1 MKRKCENCNRYNCFI
16 NKHCSDEWKP
26 LITYYKTTTDYP
38 AGAKVFSEGEKV
50 KGIFQIYCGKIKV
63 VASYIDGKE
72 RIVRLASDE
81 EFLGHRG
88 FGGNM
93 RYPVTAITLEES
105 QITFIPLEIFY
116 KAVKA
121 NSELAFQLMMF
132 FADEFKSLEKRT
144 RMMDFLSAKEKVAV
158 AIMSIINAF
167 GFDDKYPDL
176 LSFTPSR
183 KDISS
188 IAGITYE
195 TVIRML
201 GELEK
206 SKIILQEGKAIRVLD
221 FEYLKTLWST
231 KYV

>member
-1 MKRKCENCNRYNCFI
+1 
-16 NKHCSDEWKP
+16 
-26 LITYYKTTTDYP
+26 
-38 AGAKVFSEGEKV
+38 
-50 KGIFQIYCGKIKV
+50 
-63 VASYIDGKE
+63 
-72 RIVRLASDE
+72 
-81 EFLGHRG
+81 
-88 FGGNM
+88 
-93 RYPVTAITLEES
+93 
-105 QITFIPLEIFY
+105 
-116 KAVKA
+116 
-121 NSELAFQLMMF
+121 
-132 FADEFKSLEKRT
+132 
-144 RMMDFLSAKEKVAV
+144 
-158 AIMSIINAF
+158 MSIINAF